1 MNSVTQT
8 IVPRKDAINKRG
20 EMPLYLQVF
29 VNKERDYIPLSIQVI
44 PAYWNYNK
52 EECTAKH
59 PDADLNNEIIDLA
72 RTKAKEILRDANK
85 SGVTLTKKIF
95 REKFYLMFGNNF
107 TDYFINQVEL
117 RYQDGQLSDD
127 TRKCHRSQAMKFKR
141 FRSSLSISDINRATI
156 ESYEAYLIRI
166 GNGVNTRRTSLK
178 VLHTYILRAIENAKI
193 AIEDPFGNYHIPPEV
208 ETRESLKPEELTK
221 LLETYDKRELPD
233 HLHISAM
240 YFLMSAFTG
249 MRLMDVKKFG
259 YKMIALGKL
268 IYTPHKTKKHE
279 KVVRLEMSNVARR
292 IIMDVLR
299 LMNEGGKMKSD
310 QKINEDL
317 KSIAALLT
325 LNPKLHFHMAR
336 HTFATTFIRMGGSV
350 EVLQRILC
358 HAKIE
363 TTMKYVGM
371 IDDRID
377 REMKLFDL
385 NYK

>member
-1 MNSVTQT
+1 MNSVTYT

-20 EMPLYLQVF
+20 EMPVYLQVF
-29 VNKERDYIPLSIQVI
+29 VNKERDYIPLSIHIQ
-44 PAYWNYNK
+44 PAYWNQNK
-52 EECTAKH
+52 EECTYRH

-72 RTKAKEILRDANK
+72 RSKAKEILRDANK

-117 RYQDGQLSDD
+117 RYQDGQLSPD
-127 TRKCHRSQAMKFKR
+127 THKTHRSQAMKFKR
-141 FRSSLSISDINRATI
+141 FRHTTSISDISRSTI
-156 ESYEAYLIRI
+156 ESYEAYLIKI

-178 VLHTYILRAIENAKI
+178 VLHTYILRAMENAKI
-193 AIEDPFGNYHIPPEV
+193 AMEDPFNAYHIPPEV
-208 ETRESLKPEELTK
+208 DTRESLKPEELTA
-221 LLETYDKRELPD
+221 LLEVYDKREFPE

-240 YFLMSAFTG
+240 YFLLSSFTG

-259 YKMIALGKL
+259 YKMIAQGKL
-268 IYTPHKTKKHE
+268 IYTPNKTKKHE
-279 KVVRLEMSNVARR
+279 KIVRLEMSNVARR
-292 IIMDVLR
+292 IILDVLHY
-299 LMNEGGKMKSD
+299 MDGGGKMKSD
-310 QKINEDL
+310 QNINDDL
-317 KSIAALLT
+317 KKIAT
-325 LNPKLHFHMAR
+325 QVTINPKLHFHMAR

-358 HAKIE
+358 HSKIE